1 MGTKHGG
8 KGGEAAVMRYLTCMG
23 KLTWWEGEDGEIL
36 SVWGRAVFG
45 GVVIYEEKQEER
57 GEGINGMKPW

>member
-1 MGTKHGG
+1 
-8 KGGEAAVMRYLTCMG
+8 MRYLTCMG